1 MCGQVHFVRLGS
13 TKNYPIRKYIR
24 PRDFYFFKPNTFI
37 KLIFIALFTRNY
49 IIWTKFT
56 SYGPYH
62 MFVHLTL
69 EFRNGA
75 VSNVYHII
83 IIIMPN
89 KVSKTLSYFSSIY
102 IKTDTIQVKSK
113 TTLSIY
119 LQFESELLVE
129 NY

>member
-1 MCGQVHFVRLGS
+1 
-13 TKNYPIRKYIR
+13 
-24 PRDFYFFKPNTFI
+24 
-37 KLIFIALFTRNY
+37 
-49 IIWTKFT
+49 
-56 SYGPYH
+56 

>member
-1 MCGQVHFVRLGS
+1 
-13 TKNYPIRKYIR
+13 
-24 PRDFYFFKPNTFI
+24 
-37 KLIFIALFTRNY
+37 
-49 IIWTKFT
+49 
-56 SYGPYH
+56 

-89 KVSKTLSYFSSIY
+89 KVSKTLSYFSSNSIY